1 MFQEK
6 VFKGEGVNQSFE
18 DTILMTFICFEME
31 EIFKLRT
38 LTFVRSQL
46 IQLEFQILNQSLK
59 KKNNRFLFNAVY
71 NSLKIDNTFMRK
83 LIDFLK
89 IPIIKNLFYSKKKI
103 SNEILYIVL
112 CILCHYCNWE
122 IINIRNIL
130 ISVGTCHPRIYIL
143 NEL

>member
-6 VFKGEGVNQSFE
+6 DFKGKGNNQSFE

-89 IPIIKNLFYSKKKI
+89 FQSLKIYFTQRKKYQMKFC
-103 SNEILYIVL
+103 ILYYV
-112 CILCHYCNWE
+112 YCV
-122 IINIRNIL
+122 ITVTGKSL
-130 ISVGTCHPRIYIL
+130 IFAIS
-143 NEL
+143 